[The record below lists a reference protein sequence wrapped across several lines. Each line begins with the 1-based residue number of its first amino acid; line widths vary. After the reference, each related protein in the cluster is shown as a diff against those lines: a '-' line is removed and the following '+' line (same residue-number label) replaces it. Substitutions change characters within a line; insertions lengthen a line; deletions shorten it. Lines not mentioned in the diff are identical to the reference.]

1 MDFKKFQ
8 AAVQRQFN
16 VMKGH
21 SLFRVNIEKDTLWE
35 TYLSSFP
42 AGTDPIYKER
52 TEHDCQCCK
61 HFIRAV
67 GNMVAVINGSIVS
80 IWDVTTGDPT
90 YQIVADALSKLVKT
104 GKISDMFLHVEQNV
118 GVEKSFAL
126 LTDGGQISWNHFQVQ
141 LPRELVVKGDDLAT
155 RLGEVRST
163 KDVMFRGLNEIS
175 EEAVDTILELIGQ
188 NSLYRGEEHKFA
200 LTEFK
205 KLKRLFEKAPDKE
218 AFCWSMVK
226 TTNPSVSRI
235 RNTVVGTMLCDISE
249 GKDLEDCIKLF
260 ESKVAPANYKRPTAV
275 ITKSMIEKA
284 KKEIEE
290 LGFTNSLNRRY
301 AVLEDISVNNILFA
315 DRTAKKRMN
324 DVFDELIAKTPSTV
338 KNLDKVEEVSI
349 DDFINKILPNISSL
363 EVMFENQHVGNLVS
377 LVAPADLTAKTMFK
391 WNNGFSWSYSGDV
404 ADSIKERVKKAGGK
418 VEGDLCCRLAWDYS
432 DDLDF
437 HMMEP
442 KSGHIYFSNRR
453 QKSRCGGILDL
464 DANGADGVRA
474 DPAENIYYSH
484 KGDMMEGLYTLKV
497 HNYNRRSNGTGFDVE
512 VEFDGTIHSFHYDK
526 VIKSGDYI
534 TVAEIEYSKK
544 EGFKIV
550 KSLPS
555 SKSVKTVWNM
565 PTQSFHKVNVMMM
578 SPNFWDGHGVGN
590 KHYFFM
596 LESCL
601 NDGTARGFYNEFLS
615 SDLDKHRKVFE
626 VVGSKMQTTKTED
639 QLSGLGFSST
649 QHGSVLCRVQGSFSR
664 IVKITF

>member
-275 ITKSMIEKA
+275 
-284 KKEIEE
+284 
-290 LGFTNSLNRRY
+290 
-301 AVLEDISVNNILFA
+301 
-315 DRTAKKRMN
+315 
-324 DVFDELIAKTPSTV
+324 
-338 KNLDKVEEVSI
+338 
-349 DDFINKILPNISSL
+349 
-363 EVMFENQHVGNLVS
+363 
-377 LVAPADLTAKTMFK
+377 
-391 WNNGFSWSYSGDV
+391 
-404 ADSIKERVKKAGGK
+404 
-418 VEGDLCCRLAWDYS
+418 
-432 DDLDF
+432 
-437 HMMEP
+437 
-442 KSGHIYFSNRR
+442 
-453 QKSRCGGILDL
+453 
-464 DANGADGVRA
+464 
-474 DPAENIYYSH
+474 
-484 KGDMMEGLYTLKV
+484 
-497 HNYNRRSNGTGFDVE
+497 
-512 VEFDGTIHSFHYDK
+512 
-526 VIKSGDYI
+526 
-534 TVAEIEYSKK
+534 
-544 EGFKIV
+544 
-550 KSLPS
+550 
-555 SKSVKTVWNM
+555 
-565 PTQSFHKVNVMMM
+565 
-578 SPNFWDGHGVGN
+578 
-590 KHYFFM
+590 
-596 LESCL
+596 
-601 NDGTARGFYNEFLS
+601 
-615 SDLDKHRKVFE
+615 
-626 VVGSKMQTTKTED
+626 
-639 QLSGLGFSST
+639 
-649 QHGSVLCRVQGSFSR
+649 
-664 IVKITF
+664 